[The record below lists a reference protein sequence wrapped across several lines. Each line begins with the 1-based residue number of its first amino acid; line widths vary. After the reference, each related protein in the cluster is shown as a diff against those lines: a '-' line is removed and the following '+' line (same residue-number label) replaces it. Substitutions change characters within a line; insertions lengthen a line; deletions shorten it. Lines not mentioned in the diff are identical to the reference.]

1 MRKITSRIAM
11 AMVLLVGL
19 AELTLRVIGMVDF
32 PLYHADAR
40 IGYVPMA
47 SQEGSFL
54 RRNTW
59 AFNEMSMGTARRFD
73 PSAAANDVFLVGDSI
88 VLGGN
93 TLPQGSKLASLMEA
107 QQERRVWPIAAG
119 SWALR
124 NELRYI
130 KDHPDVAR
138 KVGRLVL
145 VLNSADFGEAS
156 SWACELTHPRQ
167 RPALALLYVARK
179 YVHDW
184 APCGSPPQELQ
195 VPPGDWRAELRHLV
209 DEGVVRPADTT
220 VVLYPTRKE
229 AGEPTLMAWAL
240 ESRMVELKAVMGDTV
255 RFISVGRDHR
265 WTTDLYRDDIHPSA
279 QGYAVLAKVIGA
291 GL

>member
-1 MRKITSRIAM
+1 MRKLTSRIAM
-11 AMVLLVGL
+11 AVVLLVGL
-19 AELTLRVIGMVDF
+19 AELTLRAIGMVDF
-32 PLYHADAR
+32 PLYNADAR

-93 TLPQGSKLASLMEA
+93 TLPQGSKLASLMES

-138 KVGRLVL
+138 KVGHLVL

-229 AGEPTLMAWAL
+229 AAEPTLMARAL

>member
-1 MRKITSRIAM
+1 MKKVASRIAM
-11 AMVLLVGL
+11 AIALLLAL
-19 AELTLRVIGMVDF
+19 AELSLRAIGMVDF
-32 PLYHADAR
+32 PLYDADGR
-40 IGYVPMA
+40 IGYIPKA

-59 AFNEMSMGTARRFD
+59 VFNELSMGTARPFD
-73 PSAAANDVFLVGDSI
+73 LSTAAGDVLLVGDSI

-93 TLPQGSKLASLMEA
+93 TLPQDSKLGPLMEVE
-107 QQERRVWPIAAG
+107 QGRRIWPIAAG

-124 NELRYI
+124 NELRYLL
-130 KDHPDVAR
+130 DHPDAAR
-138 KVGRLVL
+138 KVGHLVL

-229 AGEPTLMAWAL
+229 AAEPTLMARAL